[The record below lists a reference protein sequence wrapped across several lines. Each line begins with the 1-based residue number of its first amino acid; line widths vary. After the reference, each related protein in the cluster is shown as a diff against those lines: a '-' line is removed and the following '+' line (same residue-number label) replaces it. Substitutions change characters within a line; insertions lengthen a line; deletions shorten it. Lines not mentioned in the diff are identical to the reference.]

1 MGVGTLEG
9 WVVGSDVDGWDVGAV
24 VDGFTRDRHSQ
35 ILSSFAL
42 LQPMV
47 PSFLAHASPFPSCH
61 PLIQSIFYRPK
72 KKQKEKKKINQIKKY
87 KQKFKS
93 FLLMGLNLMNNLFC
107 FGFWDRFLVVFT
119 DAAQKLAQ
127 VILGS
132 FLSHTAVHVVAVS
145 IQFLRYCKFDGLFNA
160 AQTEPIEP
168 ST

>member
-72 KKQKEKKKINQIKKY
+72 ENKKKKRKSIKSKNINKNSNHFY
-87 KQKFKS
+87 
-93 FLLMGLNLMNNLFC
+93 
-107 FGFWDRFLVVFT
+107 
-119 DAAQKLAQ
+119 
-127 VILGS
+127 
-132 FLSHTAVHVVAVS
+132 
-145 IQFLRYCKFDGLFNA
+145 
-160 AQTEPIEP
+160 
-168 ST
+168 

>member
-107 FGFWDRFLVVFT
+107 FGFSDRFLVLFYRCGAETGTSDFGIFFVPHSGTCCCSFDT
-119 DAAQKLAQ
+119 IPS
-127 VILGS
+127 IL
-132 FLSHTAVHVVAVS
+132 
-145 IQFLRYCKFDGLFNA
+145 
-160 AQTEPIEP
+160 
-168 ST
+168 